1 MGNLSLGR
9 IGDQDGGPFPG
20 LQEGKGEGEGDR
32 RLISLPASI
41 GHHPV
46 MFPHPVFSCQRRD
59 GIDMRFMGFSLRT
72 STPGQLFYLGLE
84 LRIQGFSAGLLD
96 DPDQR

>member
-9 IGDQDGGPFPG
+9 IGDQDGGPYPG
-20 LQEGKGEGEGDR
+20 LQEGKGGGEGDR
-32 RLISLPASI
+32 RLIGLPASI

-46 MFPHPVFSCQRRD
+46 MFPDPVFSGQRCD
-59 GIDMRFMGFSLRT
+59 GIDVRFMGFPLGT
-72 STPGQLFYLGLE
+72 SMPGQLFHLGLE
-84 LRIQGFSAGLLD
+84 LRIQGLSAGLLD